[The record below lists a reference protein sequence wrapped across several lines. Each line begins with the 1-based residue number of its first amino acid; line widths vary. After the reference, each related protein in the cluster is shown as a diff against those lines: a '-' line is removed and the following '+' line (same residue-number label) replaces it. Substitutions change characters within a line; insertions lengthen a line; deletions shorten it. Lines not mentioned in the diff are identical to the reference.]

1 MHCENKCQQLDSC
14 ENDYCQEKRL
24 NRTKKK
30 KSSYYD
36 TNARVIL
43 CIVKINGS
51 NYIHR
56 SIIPNLSCPIITSR
70 HFFLQS
76 SPLPCMVS
84 FSQHDSDYEN
94 NKAFFVSCCLIAQLS
109 KAKVHFFSSCGSF
122 AQSSG
127 SFLNQYLRF
136 EYLSSEPKPIFLET
150 VLPGNMKKKGQKL
163 HQFSNT
169 EKSIVFCYQTCSDLL
184 KDKIVIVI
192 EKNF

>member
-1 MHCENKCQQLDSC
+1 MREPDCLSSYIKKIESNQNENQVKTFMIITNVCVISC
-14 ENDYCQEKRL
+14 IVKINASNQILVEMIIVKKKRL
-24 NRTKKK
+24 IRTKKK

-76 SPLPCMVS
+76 SPCMVS

-109 KAKVHFFSSCGSF
+109 KSSLFFFMWKFCTIKWVIF
-122 AQSSG
+122 YP
-127 SFLNQYLRF
+127 YLRF
-136 EYLSSEPKPIFLET
+136 
-150 VLPGNMKKKGQKL
+150 
-163 HQFSNT
+163 
-169 EKSIVFCYQTCSDLL
+169 
-184 KDKIVIVI
+184 
-192 EKNF
+192 